1 MSKSILRVIRE
12 VGKGTHPSEYKPI
25 IFSND
30 LEKQRWSTFTHRF
43 LSRYINETNEN
54 DIAAKIDR
62 LLALTD
68 QQSQEELCW
77 NTIQKT
83 KALHPRIFGLLYKHC
98 KSVFNRKLPESASIT
113 VVIPT
118 YNRDTRLNACLRHLL
133 SYRLA
138 YLSIYIR
145 DNASS
150 DKTREVVKAVQQEF
164 SETSIEYAAN
174 TANVG
179 WLRNYLLT
187 LSSREYD
194 YCIVGSDD
202 DLIPE
207 EMIAYSLWFY
217 SLYPEYG
224 LLYFDKRKH
233 LRHVYQG
240 AGGLYSS
247 NPSHQSLTIV
257 KSVNTFGGMVVSRAA
272 FRKYSSRFY
281 SEKNLM
287 GHYGF
292 ALAVSQEY
300 PVASI
305 SVDRFDPIINKFA
318 NLSSSSGINTSL
330 NWDNISA
337 MIGDGSIDHSFYI
350 EGFTRQSFG
359 NILYLLAY
367 GSPHALITDSVLAVQ
382 YLSYVNPW
390 WQAWVGHRLR
400 TFSLE
405 KPEAKSYL
413 ITVLR
418 LLRPEYIHNPFILS
432 NIAVILDAR
441 RNELPEE
448 LHLLFNTIIH
458 LTMSLKIHVRHH
470 YDAQPSSYI
479 IYRCLGSLGKLVSD
493 GLSIDEAITIAKEEL
508 TPYQLAILNCD
519 PNPIQSIKAI
529 CSAPYYGSGYHQDAF
544 AKSAEQMLNKDNIGM
559 GALIA
564 ANETLLVRLMTTR
577 AQTSN
582 EISDLIISMLA
593 DAKEIIKQTLTKQ

>member
-1 MSKSILRVIRE
+1 MNKSILQAIRS
-12 VGKGTHPSEYKPI
+12 VGKGTDPSEYKPI
-25 IFSND
+25 ILAND

-43 LSRYINETNEN
+43 LSRYINATNEV
-54 DIAAKIDR
+54 DLIAKIDI
-62 LLALTD
+62 LLDLAD
-68 QQSQEELCW
+68 QQSREELCW

-98 KSVFNRKLPESASIT
+98 KSLFNRKLPDSASIT
-113 VVIPT
+113 IVIPT
-118 YNRDTRLNACLRHLL
+118 YNRDARLNACLRHLL
-133 SYRLA
+133 SYRLE

-164 SETSIEYAAN
+164 SEANIEYAAN
-174 TANVG
+174 TTNVG
-179 WLRNYLLT
+179 WLRNYLVT
-187 LSSREYD
+187 LSSHEYD
-194 YCIVGSDD
+194 CCIVGSDD

-217 SLYPEYG
+217 FLYPEYG

-233 LRHVYQG
+233 LRHLYQG
-240 AGGLYSS
+240 TGGSYSS
-247 NPSHQSLTIV
+247 NPSHQSLSIV
-257 KSVNTFGGMVVSRAA
+257 KSVNTFGGMVVNSTA
-272 FRKYSSRFY
+272 FKKYSSRFY

-305 SVDRFDPIINKFA
+305 SIDRFDPIINKFA

-337 MIGDGSIDHSFYI
+337 MIEDGSIDHSFYV
-350 EGFTRQSFG
+350 EGFARQSFG
-359 NILYLLAY
+359 NILYFLAY
-367 GSPHALITDSVLAVQ
+367 GSPHARITDSVLAVQ

-390 WQAWVGHRLR
+390 WQAWVGHRVR

-405 KPEAKSYL
+405 KPAAKSYL

-418 LLRPEYIHNPFILS
+418 LLRPQYIHNTFILS
-432 NIAVILDAR
+432 NLAVIFDAR
-441 RNELPEE
+441 YNELPEE
-448 LHLLFNTIIH
+448 LHVLFNAIIH

-519 PNPIQSIKAI
+519 PNPIQAHEAI
-529 CSAPYYGSGYHQDAF
+529 RNSPYYGSGYHQDAF
-544 AKSAEQMLNKDNIGM
+544 TNSAEQMLSKDNIGM
-559 GALIA
+559 DSLIA

-577 AQTSN
+577 ARTTN

-593 DAKEIIKQTLTKQ
+593 DAREIIKQTLTNQ